1 MGLVSFYALIQM
13 ELEQRLGRIE
23 EAQEQIV
30 AVRMCNGSS
39 HSMEQYGAVWSKS
52 EKNCNR
58 SKRTSWCVL

>member
-39 HSMEQYGAVWSKS
+39 HSMEQYGANPRRIVTDQRELVGVYCKQ
-52 EKNCNR
+52 
-58 SKRTSWCVL
+58 